1 MVLAVVGYCSPCSHH
16 SLPLLID
23 INFRSVIIG
32 AYVGG
37 VLALQRLGLSSELY

>member
-1 MVLAVVGYCSPCSHH
+1 MVLASSGFYAPRVAIILYPIF
-16 SLPLLID
+16 ID

-37 VLALQRLGLSSELY
+37 